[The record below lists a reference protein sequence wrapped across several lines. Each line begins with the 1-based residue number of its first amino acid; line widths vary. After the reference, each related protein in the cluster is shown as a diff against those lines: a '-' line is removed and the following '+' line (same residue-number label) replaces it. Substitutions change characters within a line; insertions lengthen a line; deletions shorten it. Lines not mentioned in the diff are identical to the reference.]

1 MACVSAAARRP
12 ALLRFVHSQ
21 SRGLAVQLDFAFICD
36 YADSTAKVVAFGI
49 GFDQIQAP
57 SLPARHHRLCV
68 VARFRA
74 HKTEVGQKQARVVIM
89 DADGAETAAIQ
100 GIVDLADPVD
110 RLETTATLVVNFDN
124 VTFNHYGPHSAH
136 VLIDGN
142 EMHRMPFEV
151 SAPPAKG

>member
-1 MACVSAAARRP
+1 MACVSAAGHP
-12 ALLRFVHSQ
+12 ALLRFVHSE
-21 SRGLAVQLDFAFICD
+21 SGGPTVQLDFAFICD

-74 HKTEVGQKQARVVIM
+74 HKTEIGQKQARVVIM

-110 RLETTATLVVNFDN
+110 QLETTATLVVNFDN
-124 VTFNHYGPHSAH
+124 LNFESYGPYSAH
-136 VLIDGN
+136 VLLDGN

-151 SAPPAKG
+151 SQPPANA